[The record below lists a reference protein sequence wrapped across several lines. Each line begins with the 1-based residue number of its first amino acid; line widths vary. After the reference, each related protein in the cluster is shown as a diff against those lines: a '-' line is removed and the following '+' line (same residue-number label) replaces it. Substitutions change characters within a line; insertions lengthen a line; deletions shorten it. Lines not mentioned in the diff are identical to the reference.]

1 MEAVLINENFY
12 SMNEKDK
19 TILNNIINVK
29 YNPSTDS
36 KDFTVKFIF
45 KDNEYFEPN
54 TLTKTYKIDKKGNLC
69 AMDLSKITWKSDSLN
84 QTIKIKTKTINKGKK
99 VKKNKLKKKLIHFLI
114 FF

>member
-1 MEAVLINENFY
+1 
-12 SMNEKDK
+12 MNEKDK

-36 KDFTVKFIF
+36 KDFTVEFIF

-84 QTIKIKTKTINKGKK
+84 QTIKIKTKTINKGL
-99 VKKNKLKKKLIHFLI
+99 NISSLSLFSICLNLLKSFNSGISFI
-114 FF
+114 VFFI